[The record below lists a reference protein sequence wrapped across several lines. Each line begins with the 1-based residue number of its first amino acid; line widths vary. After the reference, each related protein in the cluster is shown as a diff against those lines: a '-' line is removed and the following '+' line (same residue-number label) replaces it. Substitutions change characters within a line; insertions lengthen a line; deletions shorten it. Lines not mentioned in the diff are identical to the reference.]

1 MPNAHLFM
9 KCQRNEILN
18 HISEREKANSQLV
31 AVMYLMMTESMYDH
45 ELSNRG
51 TILLATDML
60 DS

>member
-1 MPNAHLFM
+1 M

-45 ELSNRG
+45 ELSNWR
-51 TILLATDML
+51 TILLATDKL